1 MAQAIL
7 YVLGNDGS
15 FSATEPDLTGKA
27 VVDVIIPDGLPLS
40 FAVNQLTALM
50 QQFRFP
56 GNPPVD
62 YSLVAFRVT
71 IGSA

>member
-7 YVLGNDGS
+7 YVVGADGT
-15 FSATEPDLTGKA
+15 FTATEPDLTGKA
-27 VVDVIIPDGLPLS
+27 IVDVIIPDGLPLS
-40 FAVNQLTALM
+40 FAVNQLSALI
-50 QQFRFP
+50 QQFNFP

-62 YSLVAFRVT
+62 YSPVIFRVT